1 MDAKKLQA
9 VRDFVLNAEKSLKN
23 AKKILRDVLEEHGL
37 SLNDDDIN
45 IDLDTKWLTSYS
57 SDDFKIVEWVFTW
70 DEMLWVDEHKYP
82 VPVNYASKSRLVQW
96 DRLKLTIEPSG
107 RMLYKQIKPIERESK
122 VGLLTKEQWKYQVI
136 SEWLTYNVL
145 TAAVTH
151 FKAEI
156 WDSVSIIVP
165 TWKQANFAAIE
176 SVIPKS

>member
-45 IDLDTKWLTSYS
+45 LDLDTKGLTSYS
-57 SDDFKIVEWVFTW
+57 SDDFKIVEGVFTG
-70 DEMLWVDEHKYP
+70 DEMLGVDEHKYP
-82 VPVNYASKSRLVQW
+82 VPVNYASKSRLVQG

-122 VGLLTKEQWKYQVI
+122 VGLLTKEQGKYQVI
-136 SEWLTYNVL
+136 SEGLTYNVL

-156 WDSVSIIVP
+156 GDSVSIIVP
-165 TWKQANFAAIE
+165 TGKQANFAAIE